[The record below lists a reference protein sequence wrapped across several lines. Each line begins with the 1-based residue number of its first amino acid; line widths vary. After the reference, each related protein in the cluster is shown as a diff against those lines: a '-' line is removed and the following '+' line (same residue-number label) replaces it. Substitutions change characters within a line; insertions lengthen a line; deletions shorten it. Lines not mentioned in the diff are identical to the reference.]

1 VAAPTDA
8 DAARV
13 YCRPAPVGSPTM
25 PEPSSPQ
32 DVLDRL
38 LEGIAGGDWQALHG
52 LYSDDAV
59 IEYPFALPKPRRL
72 EGKEA
77 IRRYFEGVARLPLQ
91 LRARNVRMHETGDPE
106 VLVVEYDYEVSATA
120 SSRTLQVSNI
130 QVSRVR
136 HGRIIHSRDY
146 HNHVVLAD
154 ATGQLSAVVAAMTSV
169 S

>member
-1 VAAPTDA
+1 
-8 DAARV
+8 
-13 YCRPAPVGSPTM
+13 M
-25 PEPSSPQ
+25 PEPWSPR

-38 LEGIAGGDWQALHG
+38 LEGIAGGDWQALHD

-59 IEYPFALPKPRRL
+59 IEYPFALPQPRWL

-91 LRARNVRMHETGDPE
+91 LRARNVGMHETGDPE
-106 VLVVEYDYEVSATA
+106 VLVVEYDYDVSATA
-120 SSRTLQVSNI
+120 GSRTLQVSII

-136 HGRIIHSRDY
+136 HGRITHSRDY

-154 ATGQLSAVVAAMTSV
+154 TTGQRSAVVAAMTSL